1 MSFIDWSENYNTGI
15 PDIDKDHLGLF
26 ALINDLHDKVEL
38 GSAEASIKVTIEA
51 LGDYVYY
58 HFERE
63 EALMKACDYADI
75 ENHKAGH
82 RKLQSQVESF
92 RVSYERDPASFNMTD
107 FVAFLT
113 FWIKN
118 HILQSDMA
126 YVPDVSRQVERWTGQ

>member
-1 MSFIDWSENYNTGI
+1 MSFIEWLEKYNTGI
-15 PDIDKDHLGLF
+15 PDIDKDHQGLF

-51 LGDYVYY
+51 LADYVDY

-92 RVSYERDPASFNMTD
+92 QDSYERDPVAFNMTD
-107 FVAFLT
+107 FMAFLT
-113 FWIKN
+113 FWIES

-126 YVPDVSRQVERWTGQ
+126 YVPDVSRHVERWIGR